1 MKLIRKILL
10 VVGVMVL
17 SSMLLIACSSSTKD
31 DKDSDIIGTYY
42 LYEEDQ
48 LDKDSYFIITSSSW
62 TDENNDSGTYKLN
75 GTTIIF
81 YMPELGNEELYRGTI
96 GNGKLEITF
105 EGIKTT
111 YYKEGSGPTGD
122 EVYYTV
128 TFKDY
133 DGTVL
138 QTSSVKKGETPAYN
152 KSNPSRD
159 NDDNYS
165 YTFSGWQPT
174 LTEVSEDAIYTAT
187 YTSQSLPYYV
197 TIDLDGGT
205 SSATKLQFKTDKI
218 SKDMLPFDVKKSG
231 FAFKG
236 YSLNDVKVYDE
247 NGNVVS
253 NYQPSANMTFKAIYE
268 ESVTLT
274 VFYTLYNPKTDQLIE
289 TFNEKP
295 TDIGNVSETRSYNY
309 NTYVDLFAYA
319 NEGYQFVGWYNEGQV
334 LSNDK
339 DYKYMMWNEDFTI
352 EARFRYTLYDLTVWS
367 NNNDL
372 GQVMIRSGN
381 SQVFYNE
388 ETLQEHYTESVTIV
402 AYSKTDTRFLGWYN
416 EKNELVSTNAVYTFD
431 MLNRDYTLEA
441 KWNSFDITYDLDG
454 GVNNSSN
461 PTNYNVDTQNIT
473 LFAPTK
479 DGYTFQGW
487 QYNGNVITQINT
499 ANICHMNLKALWTYY
514 TLTANVNNSNAG
526 TVSSYDNTK
535 VTKDK
540 SVTITAVTNAGYT
553 FIGWYDGDNE
563 LTKELSYTFTMPTE
577 NLVYTAKWI
586 INTNTPYKVEHYLQN
601 IDNTYYPSTPYETD
615 NLTGTTDTQTAGSV
629 KRYEGFTSPSITQ
642 VNINGNGNTVI
653 ELYYTRNSYTVTLN
667 KDIDKAGTIT
677 GAGTYKYG
685 KKVTITA
692 VTNAGYKFIG
702 WYDGDNELTKEL
714 SYTFTM
720 PTENLVYTAKWIIN
734 TNTPYKVEHY
744 LQNIDNTY
752 YPSTP
757 YETDNLTGT
766 TDTQTA
772 GSVKRYEGF
781 TSPSI
786 TQVNINGNGNTV
798 IELYYTRN
806 SYTVTLNKD
815 IDKAGTIT
823 GAGTYKYGEEVT
835 ITALTTNEGY
845 TFNGW
850 YKNDKVYTDDASFD
864 YTIGAEAVAF
874 EARYTVNKYTITI
887 DNQAEGVTISGITS
901 GNGYEYDSQITLTA
915 TNIPSGYTIEW
926 TRSDD
931 VVKYGDTYTF
941 KVPAGNIT
949 IITTTSVY
957 TREGNQI
964 YFGTYPQTKVTATTE
979 NGLLS
984 ITFDSS
990 TWTSYRYYISSSQ
1003 SDFMYYKDVDIDNNG
1018 TYDYRGV
1025 YFTQYRPYYYS
1036 SRSSIDNTYQD
1047 DNGYSTNTIYWFSY
1061 DPIEWDILTESSGKA
1076 LIIANLI
1083 LDSQDYYQSPASESS
1098 FSHNGGDGYANNYEL
1113 SAIRKF
1119 LNDDFYNTAFNELQK
1134 AVIETTTVD
1143 NSAASTGQSSNS
1155 YACNNTNDK
1164 MFLLSYN
1171 EATTYY
1177 TIGTAR
1183 QAEGSDYAKCQGL
1196 WVYSSSGNS
1205 MWWLRSPN
1213 YDYAYGVNYVSWGG
1227 SMNNN
1232 SAAVDSTRHGVRPVC
1247 WITL

>member
-10 VVGVMVL
+10 LVGVMVL
-17 SSMLLIACSSSTKD
+17 SSMLLVACSSSTKD
-31 DKDSDIIGTYY
+31 DKDSDITGTYY

-48 LDKDSYFIITSSSW
+48 LDKDSYYIITSSSW
-62 TDENNDSGTYKLN
+62 TDENNDSGIYKLN

-81 YMPELGNEELYRGTI
+81 YMSESGNEELYRGTI
-96 GNGKLEITF
+96 GDGKLEITF

-111 YYKEGSGPTGD
+111 YYKEGSEPSDD

-138 QTSSVKKGETPAYN
+138 QTSSVKKGETPAYS
-152 KSNPSRD
+152 KSNPPRE

-218 SKDMLPFDVKKSG
+218 SKDMLPLDVKKSG
-231 FAFKG
+231 FVFKG

-274 VFYTLYNPKTDQLIE
+274 VFYTLYNPKTGQLIE

-295 TDIGNVSETRSYNY
+295 TDMGNVSETRSYNY
-309 NTYVDLFAYA
+309 NTYVDLLAYA
-319 NEGYQFVGWYNEGQV
+319 NEGYTFVGWYNDGQV
-334 LSNDK
+334 LSNEK

-367 NNNDL
+367 NNTDL

-402 AYSKTDTRFLGWYN
+402 AYSKTDTRFLGWYD

-487 QYNGNVITQINT
+487 QYKGTVITQINT
-499 ANICHMNLKALWTYY
+499 ANICHMNLKALWT
-514 TLTANVNNSNAG
+514 A
-526 TVSSYDNTK
+526 
-535 VTKDK
+535 
-540 SVTITAVTNAGYT
+540 
-553 FIGWYDGDNE
+553 
-563 LTKELSYTFTMPTE
+563 
-577 NLVYTAKWI
+577 
-586 INTNTPYKVEHYLQN
+586 NTNTPYKVEHYLQN
-601 IDNTYYPSTPYETD
+601 IDNDNYTLYETD
-615 NLTGTTDTQTAGSV
+615 NLTGTTDTETAGSV
-629 KRYEGFTSPSITQ
+629 KTYEGFTSPSITQ
-642 VNINGNGNTVI
+642 VNIDGNGNTI
-653 ELYYTRNSYTVTLN
+653 IKLYYTRNSYIVTLN

-685 KKVTITA
+685 K
-692 VTNAGYKFIG
+692 
-702 WYDGDNELTKEL
+702 
-714 SYTFTM
+714 
-720 PTENLVYTAKWIIN
+720 
-734 TNTPYKVEHY
+734 
-744 LQNIDNTY
+744 
-752 YPSTP
+752 
-757 YETDNLTGT
+757 
-766 TDTQTA
+766 
-772 GSVKRYEGF
+772 
-781 TSPSI
+781 
-786 TQVNINGNGNTV
+786 
-798 IELYYTRN
+798 
-806 SYTVTLNKD
+806 
-815 IDKAGTIT
+815 
-823 GAGTYKYGEEVT
+823 EVT
-835 ITALTTNEGY
+835 ITAKTNEGY
-845 TFNGW
+845 TFIGW
-850 YKNDKVYTDDASFD
+850 YKNDKLYIEDASFD
-864 YTIGAEAVAF
+864 YTIGAEAVVF
-874 EARYTVNKYTITI
+874 ETRYTTNKYTITI
-887 DNQAEGVTISGITS
+887 DNQVEGVTISGITS
-901 GNGYEYDSQITLTA
+901 GNQYDFDSQIALTA
-915 TNIPSGYTIEW
+915 TNIPSGCTIKW
-926 TRSDD
+926 IRSDD
-931 VVKYGDTYTF
+931 VVKGGDTYTF

-949 IITTTSVY
+949 ITITTTTSIY
-957 TREGNQI
+957 TREGNKI

-990 TWTSYRYYISSSQ
+990 TWTSYRYYISGSQ

-1025 YFTQYRPYYYS
+1025 YFTQYRSEYTS
-1036 SRSSIDNTYQD
+1036 SGGTYQD

-1061 DPIEWDILTESSGKA
+1061 DPIEWDILTESNGKA

-1083 LDSQDYYQSPASESS
+1083 LDSQDYYPSSSTSS
-1098 FSHNGGDGYANNYEL
+1098 FSHNGGTGYANNYEL

-1119 LNDDFYNTAFNELQK
+1119 LNDNFYNMAFNDLQK
-1134 AVIETTTVD
+1134 ALIETTTVD

-1155 YACNNTNDK
+1155 YECNNTNDK
-1164 MFLLSYN
+1164 MFLLSYK
-1171 EATTYY
+1171 EATKYY
-1177 TIGTAR
+1177 TSTIAR
-1183 QAEGSDYAKCQGL
+1183 RAGGSDYAKCQGL
-1196 WVYSSSGNS
+1196 WENGFSF
-1205 MWWLRSPN
+1205 WWLRSPYGN
-1213 YDYAYGVNYVSWGG
+1213 YAHEAYYVDDKGVVGRLNVFFTC
-1227 SMNNN
+1227 
-1232 SAAVDSTRHGVRPVC
+1232 VGVRPTC